1 MNQPI
6 KKNAII
12 TGGAGQIGHA
22 TATRLALEGYRIFSL
37 VRRDLE
43 TAQKLVNSLPN
54 NHLEHCAVLAD
65 VSNTNSVKNAVKIIK
80 EKIQHCDILV
90 NCAGISLP
98 TDYPMDNT
106 DEIFDAMMS
115 VNLRGTWVIIRELM
129 DLLNVT
135 GNTLVVNMSS
145 MASIQPR
152 ANSLTYSASK
162 AGINAMTQSLAKAYA
177 PRIRFVA
184 IAPNRLIKGTS
195 GRGATMSELACKEFS
210 LAVPMK
216 RIITAEEIADTIE
229 HLAHRMTYYTGQVLI
244 LDGGMTL

>member
-6 KKNAII
+6 EKNAII
-12 TGGAGQIGHA
+12 TGGAGQIGQA
-22 TATRLALEGYRIFSL
+22 TATRLALAGYRIFSL
-37 VRRDLE
+37 VRQDLE
-43 TAQKLVNSLPN
+43 TAQQLVDSLPN
-54 NHLEHCAVLAD
+54 NYLEHCAVLTD
-65 VSNTNSVKNAVKIIK
+65 VSNTNSIKNAVKIIK

-98 TDYPMDNT
+98 TDDPMDNT
-106 DEIFDAMMS
+106 DEIFDAMIS
-115 VNLRGTWVIIRELM
+115 VNLRGTWVVIRELM

-152 ANSLTYSASK
+152 SNSLTYSASK

-177 PRIRFVA
+177 PQIRFVA

-195 GRGATMSELACKEFS
+195 GRGGPMSELACKEYS
-210 LAVPMK
+210 SAVPMN
-216 RIITAEEIADTIE
+216 RVITAEEIADTIE

>member
-1 MNQPI
+1 MNQTI
-6 KKNAII
+6 EKNAII
-12 TGGAGQIGHA
+12 TGGSGQIGQA
-22 TATRLALEGYRIFSL
+22 TAARLALSGYRIFSL

-43 TAQKLVNSLPN
+43 TAQQLVRSLPN
-54 NHLEHCAVLAD
+54 RHLEHCAVLAD
-65 VSNTNSVKNAVKIIK
+65 VSNTESVKNAVKIIK

-98 TDYPMDNT
+98 TDDPMDNT

-115 VNLRGTWVIIRELM
+115 VNLRGTWVVIREFM

-152 ANSLTYSASK
+152 SNSLTYSASK

-177 PRIRFVA
+177 PQIRFVA

-195 GRGATMSELACKEFS
+195 GRGTMSELACKEYS
-210 LAVPMK
+210 STVPMN
-216 RIITAEEIADTIE
+216 RVITAEEIADTIE
-229 HLAHRMTYYTGQVLI
+229 HIAHRMTYYTGQVLI
-244 LDGGMTL
+244 MDGGMTL